1 MKKTSLGF
9 LLAFLF
15 SACAPQADD
24 LPTVRIVVSPAA
36 QPVSGAIAQCIPGDE
51 SVGFS
56 IEMQYPNT
64 LDAELPDL
72 LVRLGE
78 PGSDSGFAA
87 QLAWEKIELIVSVG
101 NNVDISRVAAADL
114 FGGRI
119 QNWSELNGQDLAV
132 ELWAGTA
139 SDEAR
144 QAFQANVLLGPVS
157 GNTHLA
163 TNPVTALEAIA
174 DNAGAVAILPA
185 AWTDA
190 TVRRIDL
197 GVRVPVIAITA
208 AEPTGVIRELLA
220 CLQGPVGQAELGKKY
235 TPYLP

>member
-1 MKKTSLGF
+1 MKKTTLGFFLAF
-9 LLAFLF
+9 LLA
-15 SACAPQADD
+15 ACAPQASD

-36 QPVSGAIAQCIPGDE
+36 QPVSMAIAQCIPRDE
-51 SVGFS
+51 SVEFS

-64 LDAELPDL
+64 LDAETPDL

-78 PGSDSGFAA
+78 PGSNSGFAV
-87 QLAWEKIELIVSVG
+87 QLAWEKIELVVNVG
-101 NNVDISRVAAADL
+101 NNVDISREAAADL

-119 QNWSELNGQDLAV
+119 QNWSELSGQDLAV
-132 ELWAGTA
+132 ELWAGPA

-163 TNPVTALEAIA
+163 TNPTTALEAVA
-174 DNAGAVAILPA
+174 NKTGAVAILPA
-185 AWTDA
+185 AWADA

-208 AEPTGVIRELLA
+208 TEPTGVIRELLA
-220 CLQGPVGQAELGKKY
+220 CLQSPVGQAELGKKY
-235 TPYLP
+235 TPYQP